1 VALENADINGVGEK
15 IEAVTATGFDHPVFA
30 EKGPFDLVLANILA
44 GPLVEL
50 APEVAN
56 QTVAGG
62 TVVLAGLLNRQ
73 ADDVISAYAEN
84 KIALLERVEKGDW
97 TILRLQK
104 EA

>member
-1 VALENADINGVGEK
+1 
-15 IEAVTATGFDHPVFA
+15 
-30 EKGPFDLVLANILA
+30 
-44 GPLVEL
+44 
-50 APEVAN
+50 VAN